1 MLGDQR
7 GHKRLIAGV
16 TDDKQV
22 ALRYRN
28 RSQDCRAPRHAR
40 RHRGAREPCGFR
52 LSGAAGDQDRHAG
65 GPLILRNCGV
75 RHRNMA
81 QNNRFECPLLTPQ
94 NKRWDLRQH
103 RQQRLHKQ
111 CLFSDPSKVGS
122 GPSAG
127 STDDTDGTDGAF
139 STCAHLDHS
148 RPRAAFTGCQSR
160 RDTRRHTY
168 RFFPVAL
175 AVLPRTTFAAA
186 VGFDALAGSAER
198 VAAALVRRTPG

>member
-1 MLGDQR
+1 MTSKSPCATETGRKIVEHHDTLAGIEERVNHVASDYPAPPVTRTVMLGAR
-7 GHKRLIAGV
+7 SYCEI
-16 TDDKQV
+16 V
-22 ALRYRN
+22 AF
-28 RSQDCRAPRHAR
+28 A
-40 RHRGAREPCGFR
+40 
-52 LSGAAGDQDRHAG
+52 
-65 GPLILRNCGV
+65 
-75 RHRNMA
+75 HRNMA